1 MPLNKSK
8 KKIFIFD
15 MDDTI
20 CKTYNKKYHKSQPIK
35 SVIAKINL
43 LKKNGHI
50 IKIFTARY
58 MGRNNENFKLVKKKY
73 FNRTQNQLKKWKV
86 NFDELILGK
95 PSYDYFIDD
104 KCHNIKDKKT
114 SLLIYKFIKNKKK

>member
-95 PSYDYFIDD
+95 PRYKKYIDD
-104 KCHNIKDKKT
+104 KRQNLKYKKT
-114 SLLIYKFIKNKKK
+114 SLLIDKFFIKKKK